1 MSDIKK
7 EAIQREEPFSS
18 DVRAFCALVTRI
30 LMRCLKEHDAEVMK
44 RLSLSTQ
51 REQANEGG
59 NHVPAV

>member
-7 EAIQREEPFSS
+7 EAIQREDLFSS

-51 REQANEGG
+51 
-59 NHVPAV
+59 